1 VDWVKTN
8 HVKRGLREGRPTA
21 GAWLGL
27 CSAISAE
34 VMSGAGFDWLLIDM
48 EHGHG
53 DYQTLLGQLQAIE
66 GSPVIPV
73 VRVQWNDPAVIKR
86 VLDLG
91 AYGVMVPWIAN
102 RAEAEAAVRA
112 AKYPPQGIR
121 GIAGSHRAGG
131 YGRHAAEYWKRA
143 NDEILVIIQ
152 IETASAVADIDA
164 IVKIP
169 GVDVVFVGPA
179 DLSTSLGHMGNP
191 AHPTVQAAIEKV
203 EAAAKAQGVALG
215 NITRNW
221 DQARELY
228 KKGYQFLTLT
238 SETNLLVQGAA
249 DVLGRFKQELRP

>member
-1 VDWVKTN
+1 
-8 HVKRGLREGRPTA
+8 
-21 GAWLGL
+21 
-27 CSAISAE
+27 
-34 VMSGAGFDWLLIDM
+34 M

-66 GSPVIPV
+66 GSPAIPV

-91 AYGVMVPWIAN
+91 AYGVMIPWVAN

-131 YGRHAAEYWKRA
+131 YGRHAGEYWKRA
-143 NDEILVIIQ
+143 NDEILVVIQ

-164 IVKIP
+164 IVRVP
-169 GVDVVFVGPA
+169 GVDVIFVGPA

-191 AHPTVQAAIEKV
+191 AHPDVVAAIDKV
-203 EAAAKAQGVALG
+203 ETAAKAQSAALG

-228 KKGYQFLTLT
+228 KRGYQFLTLT
-238 SETNLLVQGAA
+238 SETSLLVQGAA
-249 DVLGRFKQELRP
+249 EMLGKFKEIRP

>member
-1 VDWVKTN
+1 LDWVKTN
-8 HVKRGLREGRPTA
+8 HVKRWLREGRPTA
-21 GAWLGL
+21 GAWVSL
-27 CSAISAE
+27 CSPISAE
-34 VMSGAGFDWLLIDM
+34 IMSRAGFDWLLVDM

-53 DYQTLLGQLQAIE
+53 DYQTLLGQMQAIE
-66 GSPVIPV
+66 GSPAIPV

-91 AYGVMVPWIAN
+91 AYGVMIPWVAN

-152 IETASAVADIDA
+152 IETASAVGDIEA
-164 IVKIP
+164 IVRVP

-179 DLSTSLGHMGNP
+179 DLSTSLGHMGNA
-191 AHPTVQAAIEKV
+191 AHPDVVAAMEKV
-203 EAAAKAQGVALG
+203 ETAAKAQGIALG

-228 KKGYQFLTLT
+228 KRGYQFLTLT
-238 SETNLLVQGAA
+238 SETSLLVQGAA
-249 DVLGRFKQELRP
+249 DMLAKFKEVRP